1 MDVFP
6 AFVPLSGRRIGLA
19 GSGEGLA
26 ARRRL
31 LAGSPAELVELT
43 PGEAAEPGSWA
54 GMALAFV
61 ADPDPEACAAA
72 AAAARAAGV
81 PVNVMDRPSLCDFT
95 VPAII
100 DRGAVVAALGTGGA
114 SPLLVSR
121 LRAEMETRLPPGL
134 GRLAAYLDARKDR
147 LRSRFPDPADRR
159 VFLSGLL
166 DGDLPGA
173 LESGGEALADAVL
186 SHALETGAAPAGR
199 LFSLPP
205 DTPADRVSLGACR
218 VLAGVDLVVLADEAD
233 PDLAA
238 LARRDAVRTKPSAAS
253 PGLVAQ
259 RLAEGRTVVL
269 ACDPA
274 PYRAAGLQDV
284 SLPVAP
290 PPVPG

>member
-6 AFVPLSGRRIGLA
+6 AFVPLIGRRVGLT

-31 LAGSPAELVELT
+31 LSGSPAQIIDLALS
-43 PGEAAEPGSWA
+43 EAADPRSWA
-54 GMALAFV
+54 GMALGFV
-61 ADPDPEACAAA
+61 ADADLAACAAA

-81 PVNVMDRPSLCDFT
+81 PVNVMDRPALCDFT

-121 LRAEMETRLPPGL
+121 LRAEIETRLPPGL
-134 GRLAAYLDARKDR
+134 GRLATYLEARKDV
-147 LRSRFPDPADRR
+147 LRARFPDPADRR

-166 DGDLPGA
+166 DGELPQALEAGGEAAADATLFPA
-173 LESGGEALADAVL
+173 LESG
-186 SHALETGAAPAGR
+186 AAPPGR
-199 LFSLPP
+199 LFSLPA
-205 DTPADRVSLGACR
+205 DTPADLVSLKACR
-218 VLAGVDLVVLADEAD
+218 VLAGVDLLVLAEGAD
-233 PDLAA
+233 TELAT
-238 LARRDAVRTKPSAAS
+238 LARRDAVRATPAEAP

-259 RLAEGRTVVL
+259 RLGEGRTVVL

-274 PYRAAGLQDV
+274 PYREAGLLV
-284 SLPVAP
+284 SPLPVAR
-290 PPVPG
+290 

>member
-6 AFVPLSGRRIGLA
+6 AFVPLMGRRVGLT

-31 LAGSPAELVELT
+31 LSGSPAQIIDLALS
-43 PGEAAEPGSWA
+43 EAADPRSWE
-54 GMALAFV
+54 GMALGFV
-61 ADPDPEACAAA
+61 ADADLAACAAA

-81 PVNVMDRPSLCDFT
+81 PVNVMDRPALCDFT

-121 LRAEMETRLPPGL
+121 LRAEIETRLPPGL
-134 GRLAAYLDARKDR
+134 GRLATYLEARKDV
-147 LRSRFPDPADRR
+147 LRARFPDPADRR

-166 DGDLPGA
+166 DGDLPQALEAGGEAAADAALFPA
-173 LESGGEALADAVL
+173 LESG
-186 SHALETGAAPAGR
+186 AAPPGR
-199 LFSLPP
+199 LFSLPA
-205 DTPADRVSLGACR
+205 DTTADLVSLKACR
-218 VLAGVDLVVLADEAD
+218 VLAGVDLLVLAEGAD
-233 PDLAA
+233 TELAT
-238 LARRDAVRTKPSAAS
+238 LARRDAVRATPAEAP

-274 PYRAAGLQDV
+274 PYREAGLLV
-284 SLPVAP
+284 SPLPVAR
-290 PPVPG
+290 

>member
-6 AFVPLSGRRIGLA
+6 AFVPLTGRRVGLT

-26 ARRRL
+26 ARHRL
-31 LAGSPAELVELT
+31 LSGSPAQIVDLDLS
-43 PGEAAEPGSWA
+43 EAADPKSWT
-54 GMALAFV
+54 GMALGFV
-61 ADPDPEACAAA
+61 ADPDPAACAAA

-81 PVNVMDRPSLCDFT
+81 PVNVMDRPALCDFT

-121 LRAEMETRLPPGL
+121 LRAEIETRLPPGV
-134 GRLAAYLDARKDR
+134 GRLAAYLEARKDV
-147 LRSRFPDPADRR
+147 LRARFPDPADRR

-166 DGDLPGA
+166 DGELPQALEMGGEAAADAVLIPA
-173 LESGGEALADAVL
+173 LESG
-186 SHALETGAAPAGR
+186 TAPRGQ
-199 LFSLPP
+199 LFSLPA
-205 DTPADRVSLGACR
+205 DTPAELVSLKACR
-218 VLAGVDLVVLADEAD
+218 VLAGVDLLVLGEGADTG
-233 PDLAA
+233 LAT
-238 LARRDAVRTKPSAAS
+238 LARRDAARATPAAAP

-274 PYRAAGLQDV
+274 PYRDAGLV
-284 SLPVAP
+284 ISPLPVAR
-290 PPVPG
+290 